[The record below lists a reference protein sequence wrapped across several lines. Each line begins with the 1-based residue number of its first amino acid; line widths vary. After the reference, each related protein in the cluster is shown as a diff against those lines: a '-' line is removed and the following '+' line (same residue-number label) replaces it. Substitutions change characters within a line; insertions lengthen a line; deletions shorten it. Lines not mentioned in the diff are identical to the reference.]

1 MEIERG
7 VMKPKYLEIAESIE
21 ARIKN
26 QQLKPGAILPIE
38 SALQTEFGVSRVTIR
53 KSLQL
58 LVEKGLINRT
68 RGSGTYVSGPK
79 TQHDALHL
87 LGFIEEVSRQGK
99 SPSSRVIRFE
109 LKKATASIAE
119 KLQLKEVDDTYE
131 IHRLRLIDGEP
142 EIYEITHMP
151 ATLFPDL
158 SISVMNG
165 SKYEYVEKTKGLKIS
180 KSQQSVQPYLLDTEL
195 AQHLNEAKNAAILK
209 VESVG
214 FLNSGNP
221 FEYTVHYFRLK
232 QYSFEF
238 VATRG

>member
-1 MEIERG
+1 
-7 VMKPKYLEIAESIE
+7 MKPKYIDIAEFIE

-26 QQLKPGAILPIE
+26 QELKSGTILPIE
-38 SALQTEFGVSRVTIR
+38 SELQAEFGVSRVTIR
-53 KSLQL
+53 KSLQI
-58 LVEKGLINRT
+58 LVDKGLINRT
-68 RGSGTYVSGPK
+68 RGSGTYVSEPK

-99 SPSSRVIRFE
+99 TPSSQVIKFE
-109 LKKATASIAE
+109 LKKVNALIGK
-119 KLQLKEVDDTYE
+119 KLQLSDQDDIYE
-131 IHRLRLIDGEP
+131 IHRLRFINGEP

-151 ATLFPDL
+151 ASQFPDL
-158 SISVMNG
+158 SLSIMNG
-165 SKYEYVEKTKGLKIS
+165 SKYDYIENDKGLKIS
-180 KSQQSVQPYLLDTEL
+180 KSQQSVRPYLLDAEL

-214 FLNSGNP
+214 FLDSGNP